1 METAKKI
8 KIYIG
13 ILYLS
18 IVLIFLWFFFSK
30 FSLNEL
36 ATYDFIKNNRDY
48 IFEIKQNNF
57 IITICLFIVFTII
70 WVLLLGF
77 GSPVFL
83 LGGFIFGKW
92 FGTLIVTFS
101 LTIGATI
108 LYLFA
113 SYFFKDLII
122 EKFLNKFHSL
132 SEKFKKNEFIFFLIY
147 RFVGG
152 IPFAIAN
159 ILPVLFN
166 IKLKNYFFGTFLG
179 LLPTLFIGTTLGS
192 GIEKIINKNEI
203 TPSFIDIITTKDVYY
218 PILGFFLIIIIA
230 LIVRKKIYK
239 NKISYH

>member
-1 METAKKI
+1 MEKAKKI
-8 KIYIG
+8 KIYLG
-13 ILYLS
+13 TLYLL
-18 IVLIFLWFFFSK
+18 IVFIFLWFFFSK
-30 FSLNEL
+30 FSLNDL

-48 IFEIKQNNF
+48 IFKVKQNDF
-57 IITICLFIVFTII
+57 FLTIFLFIFFTII

-77 GSPVFL
+77 GSPIFL

-122 EKFLNKFHSL
+122 EKFSKKFYSL

-152 IPFAIAN
+152 IPFSIAN

-166 IKLKNYFFGTFLG
+166 VKLKNYVFGTFFG
-179 LLPTLFIGTTLGS
+179 MLPILFVGTTLGS
-192 GIEKIINKNEI
+192 GIEKIINENEI
-203 TPSFIDIITTKDVYY
+203 APSFFDILTSKDVYY
-218 PILGFFLIIIIA
+218 PILGFFIILIIA
-230 LIVRKKIYK
+230 LIVRKKNYQ
-239 NKISYH
+239 NKI

>member
-1 METAKKI
+1 MEKAKKI
-8 KIYIG
+8 KIYLG

-57 IITICLFIVFTII
+57 SITIFLFIFFTII

-77 GSPVFL
+77 ASPIFL

-92 FGTLIVTFS
+92 IGTLIVTFS

-108 LYLFA
+108 LYVFA

-132 SEKFKKNEFIFFLIY
+132 SEKFKKNEFVFFLIY

-166 IKLKNYFFGTFLG
+166 VKLKNYFFGSFFG
-179 LLPTLFIGTTLGS
+179 MLPTLFIGTTLGS
-192 GIEKIINKNEI
+192 GIEKIINENEI
-203 TPSFIDIITTKDVYY
+203 APSFFDILTSKDIYY
-218 PILGFFLIIIIA
+218 PILGFFIILIIT
-230 LIVRKKIYK
+230 LFVRKKSYQ
-239 NKISYH
+239 NKK